1 MKAIKPVA
9 SLIALAKMC
18 CTSCTSSVLHCRFI
32 HLQHAYWRRTA
43 SHLKSQTWAIH
54 SCFGVTK
61 LECASCDFLQHECLL
76 INCHKISSIINKAT
90 LDQSPTLQH
99 CLITAIIHCPQNW
112 LYHNLLF
119 ISLQTAASRARRAWF
134 IWQFWVMLTTS
145 CWGDLLIWKS
155 LEILFNRPVHKSYCQ
170 SLTVKQSRAIFRC
183 RASPACP
190 SGMSTNT
197 VRTALNCTAGK
208 SKHNKVLQ
216 MRCMYK
222 IVSIYDH
229 LNLCVQYLWTFQCL
243 VLNLVVCTRSTAQGG
258 GGSFKN
264 PPTPLWR
271 WRRAYWGA
279 TATLNAQW
287 HLLI

>member
-1 MKAIKPVA
+1 
-9 SLIALAKMC
+9 
-18 CTSCTSSVLHCRFI
+18 
-32 HLQHAYWRRTA
+32 
-43 SHLKSQTWAIH
+43 
-54 SCFGVTK
+54 
-61 LECASCDFLQHECLL
+61 
-76 INCHKISSIINKAT
+76 
-90 LDQSPTLQH
+90 
-99 CLITAIIHCPQNW
+99 
-112 LYHNLLF
+112 
-119 ISLQTAASRARRAWF
+119 
-134 IWQFWVMLTTS
+134 MLTTS

-229 LNLCVQYLWTFQCL
+229 LNLCVQYLWAFQCL
-243 VLNLVVCTRSTAQGG
+243 VLDLVVCTRSTAQGG

-264 PPTPLWR
+264 IKPIGEVGCCDSRMAERIHWWTERLLRSPLFLSFSLSDYLPTYLPTDLSIYLCIYPSIYLFIYLSISLALALSLSLAR
-271 WRRAYWGA
+271 S
-279 TATLNAQW
+279 LF
-287 HLLI
+287 HLITYLSLDLSVCLSACLSVCLHAWKRS